1 MAPPLILHPEA
12 LPIVSTGEGEPAVPA
27 QRLTPEA
34 LRDRLASPPIW
45 TPESGA
51 VELVS
56 PSLFTPRAAAVLV
69 PLVMRPHG
77 TTVLLTRRTQHLSTH
92 AGQVSFPG
100 GSREPDDPTPIATAL
115 RESRE
120 EIGLDSGA
128 VEVIGSLP
136 DYVTGTGFRVAP
148 VVGLVKPPFDLVADA
163 GEVDEIF
170 EVPLDFLMNPAHHQI
185 RVFNYQVGER
195 RFYAMPYPKPTGGE
209 YFIWGATAGML
220 RNFYQL
226 LRA

>member
-1 MAPPLILHPEA
+1 M
-12 LPIVSTGEGEPAVPA
+12 PIVSTGEGEPAVPA
-27 QRLTPEA
+27 ERLTAGA
-34 LRDRLASPPIW
+34 LRERLAHPPVW
-45 TPESGA
+45 TPDAGA
-51 VELVS
+51 AEII
-56 PSLFTPRAAAVLV
+56 PTAAFTPRAASVLV
-69 PLVMRPHG
+69 PLVMREEG
-77 TTVLLTRRTQHLSTH
+77 VTVLLTQRTQHLSNH

-100 GSREPDDPTPIATAL
+100 GSREPDDPSAIATAL

-120 EIGLDSGA
+120 EIGLDENV
-128 VEVIGSLP
+128 VEVIGRLP

-148 VVGLVKPPFDLVADA
+148 VVGLVTPPFDLVADA

-170 EVPLDFLMNPAHHQI
+170 EVPLAFLMNPAHHQI
-185 RVFNYQVGER
+185 RVFNYRVGER
-195 RFYAMPYPKPTGGE
+195 RFYAMPYPRPAGGD

>member
-27 QRLTPEA
+27 ERLTPSA
-34 LRDRLASPPIW
+34 LRDRLARPPIW
-45 TPESGA
+45 TPESGV
-51 VELVS
+51 VEVVS
-56 PSLFTPRAAAVLV
+56 PTLFTPRAAAVLV
-69 PLVMRPHG
+69 PLVMRPQG
-77 TTVLLTRRTQHLSTH
+77 TTVLLTKRTQHLSTH

-115 RESRE
+115 RESHE
-120 EIGLDSGA
+120 EIGLDAGA

-148 VVGLVKPPFDLVADA
+148 VVGLVKPPFDLVADT

-195 RFYAMPYPKPTGGE
+195 RFYAMPYPKAAGGE

-220 RNFYQL
+220 RNFYRL